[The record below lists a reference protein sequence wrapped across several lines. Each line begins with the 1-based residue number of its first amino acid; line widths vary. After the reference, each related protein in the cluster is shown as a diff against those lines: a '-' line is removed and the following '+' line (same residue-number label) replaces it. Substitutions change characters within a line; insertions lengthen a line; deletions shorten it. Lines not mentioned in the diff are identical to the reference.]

1 MRLWKRLSYFD
12 ASGDLQTVSVSGLIA
27 NKKKHYPRLPRHV
40 HPLLLAEAPPRHR
53 PVSRR
58 AQGPGDKHHCLSLGQ
73 RFTARNLHT
82 TIWKN

>member
-1 MRLWKRLSYFD
+1 RLRRSPDRLR
-12 ASGDLQTVSVSGLIA
+12 LRPHRQQ
-27 NKKKHYPRLPRHV
+27 KKHYPRLPRHV